1 MHSHAGRLA
10 ALLTVVAAICSVHVT
25 ALAQTAPALQGYPA
39 RPIRMI
45 VPYGPGTS
53 SDLQARFVAQGL
65 ARLAG
70 QAVVIDNRPGAN
82 AIVGTQHALTLPAD
96 GYTLV
101 VGGTTSHAGNAS
113 LFKKLPYDPIKDFTA
128 VSGVAIGGGAFVVSP
143 NFPAK
148 TVQELVTLAKRSPGK
163 YTYGWASAF
172 SRVAVAS
179 LAFESGITLLPVPYK
194 GSTSLATEVMSGTVD
209 VAFEP
214 IVTLLQL
221 IKSGKV
227 RALGVSSGKRAPGL
241 EEVPTV
247 AEQGLAGYEFLGWL
261 CVFARTGTPPEIVNH
276 INGLMVNLL
285 KTREAAEFF
294 RQSAVWE
301 PMIMSPA
308 ETQKFVA
315 NEVEFWRKGVQ
326 RAGIEPE

>member
-1 MHSHAGRLA
+1 MNARASLFIAMLTSAAGMFLPA
-10 ALLTVVAAICSVHVT
+10 QAQAQSV
-25 ALAQTAPALQGYPA
+25 PQGYPN
-39 RPIRMI
+39 RTIRMV

-65 ARLAG
+65 AKAVG
-70 QAVVIDNRPGAN
+70 QAVVVDNRPGAN
-82 AIVGTQHALTLPAD
+82 AIIGTQYALTLPAD
-96 GYTLV
+96 GYNLI

-113 LFKKLPYDPIKDFTA
+113 LFKKLPYDPIKDFVA
-128 VSGVAIGGGAFVVSP
+128 VSGVAIGGGAFVVAP
-143 NFPAK
+143 NFPARNIA
-148 TVQELVTLAKRSPGK
+148 ELIALAKRAPGK
-163 YTYGWASAF
+163 HTYGWASAF

-179 LAFESGITLLPVPYK
+179 LTFESGIELLPVPYK
-194 GSTSLATEVMSGTVD
+194 GAASLATEVMAGTVD

-221 IKSGKV
+221 IKSGRV
-227 RALGVSSGKRAPGL
+227 RALGVSSARRAPGL

-247 AEQGLAGYEFLGWL
+247 AEQGLPGYEFLGWL
-261 CVFARTGTPPEIVNH
+261 CVFARAGTPPEMVNH
-276 INGLMVNLL
+276 LNGLLVALL
-285 KTREAAEFF
+285 KTREAVEFF
-294 RQSAVWE
+294 RNSAVWE